1 MIGPIPS
8 VDALIGVHGR
18 TELDLPVRI
27 ESVPQGSTTGVA
39 ATIRHRRG
47 EPQLA
52 GVQLTQLS

>member
-1 MIGPIPS
+1 
-8 VDALIGVHGR
+8 LIGVHGR

-27 ESVPQGSTTGVA
+27 ESVPQRSTTGVA